1 MRRSFWQGAGSP
13 LLYAA
18 LILIAGLAYR
28 ATFISQGFAATD
40 EGWLQ
45 SLGSRI
51 AAGQLPYRDFDYN
64 LPPLSIYKEAALIRI
79 FGDAY
84 GVLASRWAFVVL
96 ATAGS
101 LLTFLIIRRYVNDAI
116 AFLATLPT
124 IAFSV
129 ILYYFSNY
137 NYDALVLLLAAI
149 ALLTWANDGWLL
161 PLLAGLAT
169 GLAILAKPTYG
180 ALLPLV
186 VLAGLVA
193 PRMPALN
200 GLVMRGI
207 RRWPVVLLGAAIPL
221 LATALAFIA
230 LGVARQFVYQ
240 AFFLYRAAHPGSLLS
255 LIVQGIPT
263 YVARPAGVLGIAMV
277 VLLLLGPGRL
287 PLAWL
292 RLAAVVV
299 IALSVLV
306 LTVLLPD
313 RAQPS
318 FLVAAFECL
327 WLINVWALVTG
338 IRGGFPSPELPLF
351 AMGLQ
356 YMAQITYNGVV
367 LYYVGAY
374 LTVPVLLIYLH
385 QRIATSDTGQIALRR
400 GWLRDLVPLA
410 IGLWLIVGSILV
422 TRMTVYEDASR
433 SQLTAEFQSAKLHGI
448 SSLPATTHR
457 IDAAVTAVDQFS
469 ARGQPVFAFPD
480 LAVIYFLT
488 DRRNPTRVDWY
499 NTGSITSDE
508 VQQAVKDLAADPPRV
523 VLLQAFRESD
533 FRRSERL
540 DYQAEPKWEPIVQY
554 LMAHYHQAGTA
565 GDIAVLVPN
574 G

>member
-1 MRRSFWQGAGSP
+1 
-13 LLYAA
+13 
-18 LILIAGLAYR
+18 
-28 ATFISQGFAATD
+28 
-40 EGWLQ
+40 
-45 SLGSRI
+45 
-51 AAGQLPYRDFDYN
+51 
-64 LPPLSIYKEAALIRI
+64 
-79 FGDAY
+79 
-84 GVLASRWAFVVL
+84 
-96 ATAGS
+96 
-101 LLTFLIIRRYVNDAI
+101 
-116 AFLATLPT
+116 
-124 IAFSV
+124 
-129 ILYYFSNY
+129 
-137 NYDALVLLLAAI
+137 
-149 ALLTWANDGWLL
+149 
-161 PLLAGLAT
+161 
-169 GLAILAKPTYG
+169 
-180 ALLPLV
+180 
-186 VLAGLVA
+186 
-193 PRMPALN
+193 
-200 GLVMRGI
+200 
-207 RRWPVVLLGAAIPL
+207 VLLGAAIPL

-230 LGVARQFVYQ
+230 LGVERQFVYQ

-263 YVARPAGVLGIAMV
+263 YVARPAGALGIAMV
-277 VLLLLGPGRL
+277 VLLALLPRRL

-292 RLAAVVV
+292 RLAAVVL

-306 LTVLLPD
+306 LTMLFPD

-327 WLINVWALVTG
+327 WLINLWALVAG

-385 QRIATSDTGQIALRR
+385 QRIATSDTALIALRR
-400 GWLRDLVPLA
+400 GWLGRDLVPLA

-457 IDAAVTAVDQFS
+457 LDAAVTAVDQFS
-469 ARGQPVFAFPD
+469 AQGQPVFAFPD

-523 VLLQAFRESD
+523 VLLQSFRESD
-533 FRRSERL
+533 FQRSERL
-540 DYQAEPKWEPIVQY
+540 DYQSEPKWEPIVQY

-565 GDIAVLVPN
+565 GDIAVLLRN